1 MRNKMQY
8 STDYIQVLTDSL
20 RKKISLLDTISQ
32 INGEQKQ
39 LAAEKRMDL
48 ELFEETVKRKS
59 DCIDELNKL
68 DDGFQLVY
76 DRVKPELQG
85 NSEKYKAEIRV
96 LKQLISEI
104 TEKSMAVQAEEERN
118 KQAVAAHFATYK
130 KEIRQV
136 KASRS
141 ATTNYYK
148 SMNKLQNVE
157 PVFMD
162 KKK

>member
-1 MRNKMQY
+1 MQY

-118 KQAVAAHFATYK
+118 KQAK
-130 KEIRQV
+130 KISEYVRKTQS
-136 KASRS
+136 KR
-141 ATTNYYK
+141 
-148 SMNKLQNVE
+148 
-157 PVFMD
+157 